1 MFQSEEK
8 RLSLNKGVKGF
19 EETGEGRV
27 GAIKRAVGSHLRS
40 LGLYPEDSEKLCKS
54 LKERN

>member
-19 EETGEGRV
+19 EETGEGGV

-40 LGLYPEDSEKLCKS
+40 LGLYPEDSEK
-54 LKERN
+54 